1 MLIIFIVIFW
11 ESVGMFLFIV
21 GGIEWNIQGY
31 MVYIVVFIVIGG
43 ILFIYKVGKCICLFN
58 VEK

>member
-1 MLIIFIVIFW
+1 
-11 ESVGMFLFIV
+11 
-21 GGIEWNIQGY
+21 

-43 ILFIYKVGKCICLFN
+43 ILFIYKVGKRIRSFN

>member
-1 MLIIFIVIFW
+1 
-11 ESVGMFLFIV
+11 MFLFIV